1 MSAWVRVVLLL
12 LPLAACALGTP
23 EQEAARLDA
32 LLAAA
37 WKAQGIPEPAP
48 AQEEVFLR
56 RAWLDLAGRS
66 PTLAESSAYLADRTE
81 GKRARLIDALLASEA
96 HVSHSF
102 NQWADIL
109 RLKSRFTNTANVV
122 PAACA
127 RWLRESIRRNQP
139 YDAFVRDLLSA
150 KGYAWENG
158 AVGYYLRDPGMPLD
172 NLALTSR
179 VFLGTRIEC
188 AQCHNHPFDQWK
200 QTQFYHLAAYT
211 YGNKTLDEAYAG
223 VRDEFKAREEAI
235 RRDYLKEKA
244 ASTDGGKAAEA
255 RRQERMEAIEFRRV
269 LNIVRGGTG
278 QLFSPIGL
286 ERRPVA
292 TKLPHDFKEDD
303 GKPFEVM
310 APRTLWSPNAVV
322 APGQDPGEAFARWVA
337 SPDNP
342 RFTRVIVNRLWRS
355 LFGAAVLEPLDD
367 LRDGT
372 PSAVPGLEERLEELM
387 REVRFDQ
394 RAFLAIVARTRAYQA
409 SAQKAEAEPGVPSA
423 FPGPFL
429 RRLTAEQ
436 AWDSLVALANHE
448 PDSPDRVRQA
458 AEDRR
463 IEVSHMAFDAFQA
476 LSGKE
481 LLDMAYARLDVE
493 KAIDAKLAAIRSEL
507 VDAKRRGDKD
517 RELAL
522 RRQEGVLV
530 RERGEGQVNGFILP
544 LLRNLAHRKGAEL
557 TKVPLF
563 KANPNPA
570 VMGPEAWRSM
580 HVTGYGPRPPT
591 LAEAEEAERAERAR
605 LKGLAASL
613 AVPKAESDAFVDCCL
628 RARGR
633 WLRAAEMESPAERGH
648 FLRTLG
654 QSDRDF
660 VENANR
666 SPSIPQALL
675 FLNGEVG
682 TSRGL
687 LEPYSPLSLA
697 VRRAEGAAAKV
708 DAVFLSILSRRA
720 TPEEQASCS
729 SLVSRGDSGVEE
741 LAYALLNTR
750 QFYFE
755 R

>member
-1 MSAWVRVVLLL
+1 MTHWVRILCLL
-12 LPLAACALGTP
+12 LPLAVGALGTP
-23 EQEAARLDA
+23 GQEAARLDA
-32 LLAAA
+32 LLEAAWQAKGLAAPAAA
-37 WKAQGIPEPAP
+37 SD
-48 AQEEVFLR
+48 EVFLR
-56 RAWLDLAGRS
+56 RVWLDLAGRA
-66 PTLAESSAYLADRTE
+66 PTLAEASAFLADRSPD
-81 GKRARLIDALLASEA
+81 KRARLVDALLAGDG
-96 HVSHSF
+96 HVSHAF

-122 PAACA
+122 PAAYA
-127 RWLRESIRRNQP
+127 RWLRESLRRNQP

-150 KGYAWENG
+150 KGYAWDNG

-179 VFLGTRIEC
+179 VFLGARIEC

-200 QTQFYHLAAYT
+200 QTQFYRLAAYT
-211 YGNKTLDEAYAG
+211 YGNRALEEAYAG

-235 RRDYLKEKA
+235 RRDFLKEKA
-244 ASTDGGKAAEA
+244 AATDGGKAAEA
-255 RRQERMEAIEFRRV
+255 RRQQRMEAIEFRRV

-286 ERRPVA
+286 ERRPAVL
-292 TKLPHDFKEDD
+292 KLPHDFKEDD
-303 GKPFEVM
+303 GKPFEPM
-310 APRTLWSPNAVV
+310 SPGTLWAPAAEV
-322 APGQDPGEAFARWVA
+322 APGQDPAEAFAAWVT
-337 SPDNP
+337 SPGNP

-372 PSAVPGLEERLEELM
+372 PSAVPGLEDHLEDLM
-387 REVRFDQ
+387 RALRYDQ

-409 SAQKAEAEPGVPSA
+409 VAQKTEPEPGVPGLFA
-423 FPGPFL
+423 GPYL

-436 AWDSLVALANHE
+436 AWDSLVALASHE
-448 PDSPDRVRQA
+448 PDAPDRVRQA
-458 AEDRR
+458 ADDRR
-463 IEVSHMAFDAFQA
+463 IEVSHMAFDAFQS

-481 LLDMAYARLDVE
+481 LLDMAYARLATE
-493 KAIDAKLAAIRSEL
+493 KAIDAKLAAIRARL
-507 VDAKRRGDKD
+507 VEVKRQGDRPQEQD
-517 RELAL
+517 L
-522 RRQEGVLV
+522 RRQEGALV
-530 RERGEGQVNGFILP
+530 RERGEGQVNDFILP
-544 LLRNLAHRKGAEL
+544 LLQNLARRKGAEL
-557 TKVPLF
+557 SKDPLF

-580 HVTGYGPRPPT
+580 HVTGYGPRPQT
-591 LAEAEEAERAERAR
+591 SMQAAEAARAERAR
-605 LKGLAASL
+605 LRELAAAQGL
-613 AVPKAESDAFVDCCL
+613 PPAEAEAFADYCL
-628 RARGR
+628 RVRGR
-633 WLRAAEMESPAERGH
+633 WVRAAELESPAERGH

-666 SPSIPQALL
+666 SASIPQALL

-682 TSRGL
+682 TRRGL

-697 VRRAEGAAAKV
+697 IRRAEGIPGKV
-708 DAVFLSILSRRA
+708 DAVFLSVLSRRA
-720 TPEEQASCS
+720 TPAEHAACAT
-729 SLVSRGDSGVEE
+729 LAGKGDGWVEE

-755 R
+755 Q